1 MNFRN
6 YTQTSFG
13 HFKNIRKK
21 TFIINKLQ
29 KESLIPNLQQKTD
42 LLFENPESYLK
53 LPYET
58 NFKFVIG
65 RKPKG
70 PRFNSDNK
78 LIPYSVVGSLI
89 KKDQS
94 RKLTRKKSL
103 VQSLSSSKSV
113 RKSQRLTK
121 LIKISP
127 NIVINEVTPK
137 EEKRKKISYID
148 NITHTEIFDIF
159 NKSKKRINKN
169 KSVNLK
175 NKKFR
180 YKEIPKLMH
189 QFINDP
195 LEQQERAL
203 KNNAKYNQI
212 LKRIEKNISKSLIN
226 KFKNKKSN
234 NDSKCFD
241 SNIYNSSNLMQNS
254 GIEYRKKVEKS
265 NLNEKE
271 KNQHLILNNHIQNWE
286 MSLRRPKNFIGER
299 REYLNV
305 RTDKNPYWVILTEKN
320 PYEEEKIISSNI
332 NNKKNFSNTYYYK
345 SIKPLDSTSN
355 TSRSNCLN
363 NLEIKGKKIIDVEE
377 KIANQMK
384 GNIMMYDLKY
394 DRESLKDI
402 IFKTNY
408 CINKHSFTKK

>member
-6 YTQTSFG
+6 YTQTSFD

-78 LIPYSVVGSLI
+78 LIPYSVVGSLL

-226 KFKNKKSN
+226 KFKSKKNN

-254 GIEYRKKVEKS
+254 GIKYRKKVEKS

-355 TSRSNCLN
+355 TSRSNFLN
-363 NLEIKGKKIIDVEE
+363 N
-377 KIANQMK
+377 
-384 GNIMMYDLKY
+384 
-394 DRESLKDI
+394 
-402 IFKTNY
+402 
-408 CINKHSFTKK
+408 

>member
-1 MNFRN
+1 M
-6 YTQTSFG
+6 
-13 HFKNIRKK
+13 
-21 TFIINKLQ
+21 L
-29 KESLIPNLQQKTD
+29 LILH
-42 LLFENPESYLK
+42 
-53 LPYET
+53 
-58 NFKFVIG
+58 
-65 RKPKG
+65 
-70 PRFNSDNK
+70 
-78 LIPYSVVGSLI
+78 
-89 KKDQS
+89 
-94 RKLTRKKSL
+94 
-103 VQSLSSSKSV
+103 
-113 RKSQRLTK
+113 
-121 LIKISP
+121 
-127 NIVINEVTPK
+127 TPK
-137 EEKRKKISYID
+137 EDKRKKISYID
-148 NITHTEIFDIF
+148 NVTHTEIFDIF

-169 KSVNLK
+169 KSINLK
-175 NKKFR
+175 NKKFK

-384 GNIMMYDLKY
+384 GNIMIYDLK
-394 DRESLKDI
+394 
-402 IFKTNY
+402 
-408 CINKHSFTKK
+408 